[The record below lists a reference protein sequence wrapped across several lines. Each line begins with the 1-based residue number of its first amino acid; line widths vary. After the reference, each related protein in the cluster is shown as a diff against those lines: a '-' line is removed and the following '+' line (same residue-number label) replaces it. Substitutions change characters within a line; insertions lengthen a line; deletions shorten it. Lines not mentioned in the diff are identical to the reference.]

1 MWPKLAFKT
10 NYARFSGLTFII
22 CSLIFNC
29 FSLIFM
35 KLSLNFHDIFIDF
48 HDIFKELSRLQRFD
62 LYRIEPGAEDVV
74 WGGSWQIS
82 FLKGLLRT
90 TRYHNS
96 WRPKIEKPMFFIF
109 FHEQVWSRVVR
120 SNPFKNEICRLP
132 PQTTFSA
139 PGLIR

>member
-35 KLSLNFHDIFIDF
+35 NLSLNFHDIFIDF

-90 TRYHNS
+90 TRYHTC
-96 WRPKIEKPMFFIF
+96 
-109 FHEQVWSRVVR
+109 WS
-120 SNPFKNEICRLP
+120 KNMKNNWFSRFLKVPIWYTNFD
-132 PQTTFSA
+132 TTSSTA
-139 PGLIR
+139 KC

>member
-22 CSLIFNC
+22 CSLICNC

-35 KLSLNFHDIFIDF
+35 KLLLNFHKIFIDF
-48 HDIFKELSRLQRFD
+48 NDIFKELSRLQRFD

-90 TRYHNS
+90 TRYHTC
-96 WRPKIEKPMFFIF
+96 
-109 FHEQVWSRVVR
+109 WSK
-120 SNPFKNEICRLP
+120 SMKNHCLFKVFEGANLVQQFRNHLVD
-132 PQTTFSA
+132 SKM
-139 PGLIR
+139 LNN